1 MAATSSTA
9 RTSTAWNEV
18 QAADSRN
25 TGQSA
30 LSRPT
35 PSLMIASQPPGRA
48 RTSLRRRPW
57 SGRLLTLAL
66 VALVAG
72 CTTPKVESPGYDPVR
87 VQARII
93 HVLPASTDDRT
104 GWARDITAALAAQQ
118 IEPDRGNLC
127 AVIAVAGQESNFQS
141 DPTVPGLGR
150 IARAEIDRRAAE
162 HHIPQLLVR
171 AALALHGPDGR
182 SYADRI
188 DAVRSERELSRVY
201 EDFIGMVPLGKRLFG
216 DANPIHTGGPMQVS
230 VAFAE
235 QYAKDHP
242 YPYPVEGSIRHEVFT
257 RRGGLYFGIAHLLG
271 YPADYPSPIYR
282 FADYNAGFYASRN
295 AAFQNAVTRASGIP
309 LDLDGDLV
317 NYGSWSEVG
326 KTELALR
333 TLAGRLDLGQD
344 QIHRALTRSEQADF
358 AQTDTY
364 TRVFA
369 LADRLNGR
377 PLPRAMLPKIR
388 LESPKIT
395 RRLTTAW
402 FAQRVDSRYRSCMER
417 MR

>member
-1 MAATSSTA
+1 MAA
-9 RTSTAWNEV
+9 
-18 QAADSRN
+18 
-25 TGQSA
+25 
-30 LSRPT
+30 
-35 PSLMIASQPPGRA
+35 
-48 RTSLRRRPW
+48 
-57 SGRLLTLAL
+57 LL
-66 VALVAG
+66 AG
-72 CTTPKVESPGYDPVR
+72 CATQKVESPGYDPAK
-87 VQARII
+87 VQARIV
-93 HVLPASTDDRT
+93 HVLPSSADDRN
-104 GWARDITAALAAQQ
+104 GWARDITAALAAQR
-118 IEPDRGNLC
+118 IAPDRGNLC

-162 HHIPQLLVR
+162 HHVPQLLVR

-295 AAFQNAVTRASGIP
+295 AAFQNAVTRATGIP
-309 LDLDGDLV
+309 LELDGDLV
-317 NYGSWSEVG
+317 SYGNWGEVG
-326 KTELALR
+326 KTELAVR
-333 TLAGRLDLGQD
+333 TLAARLDLGEGE
-344 QIHRALTRSEQADF
+344 IHRALAKGELADF

-402 FAQRVDSRYRSCMER
+402 FARRVDSRYRSCMDR

>member
-1 MAATSSTA
+1 M
-9 RTSTAWNEV
+9 
-18 QAADSRN
+18 
-25 TGQSA
+25 
-30 LSRPT
+30 
-35 PSLMIASQPPGRA
+35 
-48 RTSLRRRPW
+48 
-57 SGRLLTLAL
+57 
-66 VALVAG
+66 VALAAG
-72 CTTPKVESPGYDPVR
+72 CATPKAESPGYDPAR
-87 VQARII
+87 VQARIAR
-93 HVLPASTDDRT
+93 VLPGSTDDRA
-104 GWARDITAALAAQQ
+104 GWARDITAALAAQG
-118 IEPDRGNLC
+118 IAPARSNLC

-150 IARAEIDRRAAE
+150 IARAEIDRRATE
-162 HHIPQLLVR
+162 HHVPQLLVR

-188 DAVRSERELSRVY
+188 AAVHSERELSRVY
-201 EDFIGMVPLGKRLFG
+201 EDFIGMVPLGRQLFG
-216 DANPIHTGGPMQVS
+216 EANPIHTGGPMQVS

-235 QYAKDHP
+235 QYAKDHA
-242 YPYPVEGSIRHEVFT
+242 YPYPIDGSIRHAVFT

-295 AAFQNAVTRASGIP
+295 AAFQNAVTRATGIP

-317 NYGSWSEVG
+317 DYGRWGEVG
-326 KTELALR
+326 KTEQAVR
-333 TLAGRLDLGQD
+333 TLARRLDLGTGE
-344 QIHRALTRSEQADF
+344 IHRALSRGEQADF
-358 AQTDTY
+358 ATTDTY

-369 LADRLNGR
+369 LADRLNGH
-377 PLPRAMLPKIR
+377 PLPRAMLPRIR

-402 FAQRVDSRYRSCMER
+402 FAQRVDSRYRECMTR

>member
-1 MAATSSTA
+1 MTA
-9 RTSTAWNEV
+9 S
-18 QAADSRN
+18 
-25 TGQSA
+25 
-30 LSRPT
+30 LSPYRVRLPVRFH
-35 PSLMIASQPPGRA
+35 PR
-48 RTSLRRRPW
+48 SLR
-57 SGRLLTLAL
+57 TAAL
-66 VALVAG
+66 VMATLLAG
-72 CTTPKVESPGYDPVR
+72 CATPKVESPGYDPAK
-87 VQARII
+87 VQARIVQ
-93 HVLPASTDDRT
+93 VLPSSADDRN
-104 GWARDITAALAAQQ
+104 GWARDITAALAAQR
-118 IEPDRGNLC
+118 IEPNHSNLC

-141 DPTVPGLGR
+141 DPIVPGLGR
-150 IARAEIDRRAAE
+150 IARTEIDRRAAE
-162 HHIPQLLVR
+162 HHVPQFLVR

-235 QYAKDHP
+235 QYVKDHP
-242 YPYPVEGSIRHEVFT
+242 YPYPVDGSIRHEVFT

-271 YPADYPSPIYR
+271 YPADYPAPIYR

-295 AAFQNAVTRASGIP
+295 AAFQNAVTRATGIP
-309 LDLDGDLV
+309 LALDGDLV
-317 NYGSWSEVG
+317 SYDDWGGVG
-326 KTELALR
+326 KTELAVR
-333 TLAGRLDLGQD
+333 TLAARLGLGEGE
-344 QIHRALTRSEQADF
+344 IHRALAQGEQADF
-358 AQTDTY
+358 AHTDTY
-364 TRVFA
+364 TKVFA

-377 PLPRAMLPKIR
+377 PLPRAMLPRIR

-402 FAQRVDSRYRSCMER
+402 FAERVDSRYRSCMAR

>member
-1 MAATSSTA
+1 MTA
-9 RTSTAWNEV
+9 SPPLRPLRLPA
-18 QAADSRN
+18 R
-25 TGQSA
+25 
-30 LSRPT
+30 LSPR
-35 PSLMIASQPPGRA
+35 
-48 RTSLRRRPW
+48 SLR
-57 SGRLLTLAL
+57 TLAL
-66 VALVAG
+66 ALAALVAG
-72 CTTPKVESPGYDPVR
+72 CSTPKAESPGYDPAR
-87 VQARII
+87 VQARIE
-93 HVLPASTDDRT
+93 HVLPAGADDRA
-104 GWARDITAALAAQQ
+104 GWARDITAALAAQRLA
-118 IEPDRGNLC
+118 PDRGNLC

-162 HHIPQLLVR
+162 HHVPQLLVR

-295 AAFQNAVTRASGIP
+295 AAFQNAVTRATGIP
-309 LDLDGDLV
+309 LELDGDLV
-317 NYGSWSEVG
+317 SYGNWGEVG
-326 KTELALR
+326 KTELAVR
-333 TLAGRLDLGQD
+333 TLAARLGLGEGE
-344 QIHRALTRSEQADF
+344 IHRALAQGERADF

-364 TRVFA
+364 TKVFA

-402 FAQRVDSRYRSCMER
+402 FAQRVDSRYRSCMAR

>member
-1 MAATSSTA
+1 MTA
-9 RTSTAWNEV
+9 SL
-18 QAADSRN
+18 
-25 TGQSA
+25 
-30 LSRPT
+30 LSD
-35 PSLMIASQPPGRA
+35 RA
-48 RTSLRRRPW
+48 RPSFRHRPYPA
-57 SGRLLTLAL
+57 RLLALAM

-72 CTTPKVESPGYDPVR
+72 CATPKAQSPGYDPAR
-87 VQARII
+87 VQARIA
-93 HVLPASTDDRT
+93 HVLPAGTDDRA
-104 GWARDITAALAAQQ
+104 GWARDITAALAAQR
-118 IEPDRGNLC
+118 IEPDRSNLC

-162 HHIPQLLVR
+162 HHVPQFLVR

-201 EDFIGMVPLGKRLFG
+201 EDFIGMAPLGRQLFG

-242 YPYPVEGSIRHEVFT
+242 YPYPVDGSIRHEVFS

-295 AAFQNAVTRASGIP
+295 AAFQNAVTRVTGIP
-309 LDLDGDLV
+309 LELDGDLV

-333 TLAGRLDLGQD
+333 TVAARLGLGEGE
-344 QIHRALTRSEQADF
+344 IHRALTRGEQADF

-377 PLPRAMLPKIR
+377 PLPRATLPRIR
-388 LESPKIT
+388 LQSPKIT

-402 FAQRVDSRYRSCMER
+402 FAQRVDSRYRGCMER